1 MPNTSSRTTLLW
13 IVATAFF
20 MQSVDTTIVNT
31 ALPSIA
37 HALGQD
43 ALSMHGVVTAYT
55 LTMATLTPAS
65 GWLADRFGTR
75 RVFFV
80 AIVVFALGSLCC
92 AAATSATQLVVARV
106 LQGIGG
112 SMLLPIGRLA
122 VLRGVPGDEY
132 VAALAFVSIFGQIGP
147 ILGPTLGG
155 WLTQSMSWYW
165 VFLVNLP
172 ICAVGLVAVRRY
184 MPRDE
189 PIDPPP
195 FDYTGYTL
203 LSSAMI
209 VGSLAIDALS
219 DGGYTD
225 WTLGVTAIA
234 AAAAIMYVA
243 HARRRAN
250 PLFRLELFREPNFA
264 VGLAGNLVSRIGI
277 GATPFLL
284 PLMMQ
289 LEFGYS
295 PLRSGLMLVPAAI
308 AGVIAKP
315 WIAPLVRRYGYRTFL
330 FVNTLIVG
338 AVIALFAAIGP
349 DTPLVAEMALIAI
362 FGAINSIQ
370 IAAMNSVT
378 LKGLPHRDAASGNS
392 LYSMVQMLSMG
403 LGASVGSGLTS
414 LFGEQTGSS
423 LLGFKLSFVCVGVV
437 TLVSAAI
444 FRRIQ
449 EAPATRTRPG
459 HAVAHR

>member
-1 MPNTSSRTTLLW
+1 MSNTTSRTTLLW

-20 MQSVDTTIVNT
+20 MQAVDTTIVNT

-37 HALGQD
+37 HALGQN
-43 ALSMHGVVTAYT
+43 ALSMHSVVTAYT

-75 RVFFV
+75 RVFFT

-92 AAATSATQLVVARV
+92 AAAQTPAQLIVARV

-155 WLTQSMSWYW
+155 WITQSMSWYW
-165 VFLVNLP
+165 IFLVNLP
-172 ICAVGLVAVRRY
+172 ICAIGLVAVHRY
-184 MPRDE
+184 MPQDQ
-189 PIDPPP
+189 PINPPP

-209 VGSLAIDALS
+209 AGSLAIDASS
-219 DGGYTD
+219 DGGYTI
-225 WTLGVTAIA
+225 WTLGIA
-234 AAAAIMYVA
+234 ATAVAATLAYVA
-243 HARRRAN
+243 HARKRAN

-289 LEFGYS
+289 LEFGYA
-295 PLRSGLMLVPAAI
+295 PLRSGLLLVPAAI
-308 AGVIAKP
+308 AGVVAKP
-315 WIAPLVRRYGYRTFL
+315 WITPLVRRHGYRTFL

-338 AVIALFAAIGP
+338 AVITLFATIGP
-349 DTPLVAEMALIAI
+349 DTPLVFEMALIAI
-362 FGAINSIQ
+362 FGATNSVQ

-378 LKGLPHRDAASGNS
+378 LKSLPHRDAASGNS

-403 LGASVGSGLTS
+403 LGASVGSGLAA
-414 LFGEQTGSS
+414 LFGTQTGST
-423 LLGFKLSFVCVGVV
+423 LLGFKLSFICVGAI
-437 TLVSAAI
+437 TLASAAI
-444 FRRIQ
+444 FWRVHESR
-449 EAPATRTRPG
+449 ASRTPPN
-459 HAVAHR
+459 HAVAQR